1 MKLRSIPKNNY
12 AIGYCKTCYYLR
24 TKSCKNLNATVDK
37 HRNFTLRQHSM
48 GARAFYL
55 YKNCWL
61 IPFVNLHHKLALA
74 VFSNSIR
81 IKALK

>member
-12 AIGYCKTCYYLR
+12 AVGYCKTCYYLR
-24 TKSCKNLNATVDK
+24 TKSCKGRNITLDQHTNLTI
-37 HRNFTLRQHSM
+37 RLHSTDV
-48 GARAFYL
+48 RAFYL

-61 IPFVNLHHKLALA
+61 IPFVNLNHKLALA